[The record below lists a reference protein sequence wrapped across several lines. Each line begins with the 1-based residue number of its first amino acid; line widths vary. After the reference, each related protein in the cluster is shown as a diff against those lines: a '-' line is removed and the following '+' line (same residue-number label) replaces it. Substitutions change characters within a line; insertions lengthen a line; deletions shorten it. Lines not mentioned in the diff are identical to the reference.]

1 MAGLMSKSY
10 KELYERM
17 SMIFSDKE
25 LGKFMGDVIR
35 MGKKYF
41 SIHAWEKEKL
51 DALVQ
56 DNIREEAI
64 EEGHAIGL
72 EKGLAEGRAE
82 GLAEGR
88 AEGLAEGRAE
98 GVESSKIE
106 MIKNMLEENYE
117 YESISKISGKTVEE
131 IKEIEESMKEE

>member
-1 MAGLMSKSY
+1 MSFSEIFMAGLMSKSY

-64 EEGHAIGL
+64 EEG
-72 EKGLAEGRAE
+72 RAE
-82 GLAEGR
+82 GL
-88 AEGLAEGRAE
+88 AE

-117 YESISKISGKTVEE
+117 YESISKISGKRVEE
-131 IKEIEESMKEE
+131 IKEIEKSMKEE

>member
-64 EEGHAIGL
+64 EEG
-72 EKGLAEGRAE
+72 
-82 GLAEGR
+82 
-88 AEGLAEGRAE
+88 RAE

-106 MIKNMLEENYE
+106 MIKNMLEENTDYS
-117 YESISKISGKTVEE
+117 YISKISGKTVEE
-131 IKEIEESMKEE
+131 IKEIENNMNKS

>member
-64 EEGHAIGL
+64 EEG
-72 EKGLAEGRAE
+72 RAE
-82 GLAEGR
+82 GLK
-88 AEGLAEGRAE
+88 EGLEA
-98 GVESSKIE
+98 KTIE
-106 MIKNMLEENYE
+106 MIHNMLKEDYE
-117 YESISKISGKTVEE
+117 YESISKITGKSVEE
-131 IKEIEESMKEE
+131 IKEIENSIN

>member
-1 MAGLMSKSY
+1 MSFSEIFMAGLMSKSY

-64 EEGHAIGL
+64 EEG
-72 EKGLAEGRAE
+72 RAE
-82 GLAEGR
+82 GI
-88 AEGLAEGRAE
+88 
-98 GVESSKIE
+98 ESKTIE
-106 MIKNMLEENYE
+106 MIKNLLLQNVDYNI
-117 YESISKISGKTVEE
+117 ISNASGKRVEE
-131 IKEIEESMKEE
+131 IKEIEKNMKNSD

>member
-1 MAGLMSKSY
+1 MSFSEIFMAGLMSKSY

-64 EEGHAIGL
+64 EEGR
-72 EKGLAEGRAE
+72 AEGRAE
-82 GLAEGR
+82 GI
-88 AEGLAEGRAE
+88 
-98 GVESSKIE
+98 ESKTIE
-106 MIKNMLEENYE
+106 MIKNLLLQSVDYNI
-117 YESISKISGKTVEE
+117 ISNASGKTIEE